1 MTTALSLTCICAA
14 GLILGAALPKFR
26 RQPAAEGV
34 FRFFEEE
41 DDSDIKIAG
50 APKPETD
57 EALEE
62 ANELEAQRSCGNL
75 DKAHA
80 LGVELARKV
89 ISEDGEADLGQDGDE
104 GEILRTQRRLL
115 LAFSVI
121 STVAERIKSNVLK
134 GVVLKVFYD
143 SLQQSLPDLYK
154 DINSSGSFSF
164 YTLCARRGG
173 NVENCIGSTFAML
186 AGKEGDAVLEEFG
199 KALYLRFVDI
209 TNKTIDSYNLKQ

>member
-1 MTTALSLTCICAA
+1 MTTALASLTCICAA
-14 GLILGAALPKFR
+14 LLFGTAFIIFR
-26 RQPAAEGV
+26 RRPAADGV
-34 FRFFEEE
+34 FRFFEE

-50 APKPETD
+50 KPAPKTD
-57 EALEE
+57 EALAE

-80 LGVELARKV
+80 LGAELAQKV
-89 ISEDGEADLGQDGDE
+89 ISEDGESTFGQSREE
-104 GEILRTQRRLL
+104 GNALRTQRRLL

-121 STVAERIKSNVLK
+121 STVTECIKSSVLQ

-143 SLQQSLPDLYK
+143 AVQKSLPDFYN

-164 YTLCARRGG
+164 YKLCARRGG
-173 NVENCIGSTFAML
+173 NIVNCIGSTFAML

-199 KALYLRFVDI
+199 KALYLRFVDV
-209 TNKTIDSYNLKQ
+209 TRKTIDSYNLKQ